1 MTTPTPPKNMS
12 TDIIVLID
20 SSGSMSVMGEEPI
33 KSANEFISKQQKN
46 NDESILTVISFSSDT
61 KKLIKNKPI
70 QEVEEISQDKY
81 IPSGSTSLNDCI
93 CTVISKRLSS
103 NKVNDVILLIITDG
117 HENSS
122 KHYNRKQTKDYLEL
136 VQTKY
141 NWQVLFIGANIN
153 SFEEGQTLSINSDKC
168 AQFDQ
173 NCPGNLLSLMRT
185 ASDQI
190 TDYKRAKTEGIE
202 DAVLSMPLQS
212 HKSEPIHHKKNYEEF
227 SIPNFPIPTLIRS

>member
-1 MTTPTPPKNMS
+1 MTTTTPTKNMS
-12 TDIIVLID
+12 TDIIILID
-20 SSGSMSVMGEEPI
+20 SSGSMSVMGDESI
-33 KSANEFISKQQKN
+33 KSANEFISSQKKN
-46 NDESILTVISFSSDT
+46 NDSSKLTVISFSSDT
-61 KKLIKNKPI
+61 KKLIENKPI
-70 QEVEEISQDKY
+70 QEVKEISQDEY

-93 CTVISKRLSS
+93 CNVIYERLSF

-122 KHYNRKQTKDYLEL
+122 KHYNRKQTKEYLEL

-141 NWQVLFIGANIN
+141 NWQVLLIGANIN
-153 SFEEGQTLSINSDKC
+153 SFEEGRTLSINSDKC

-173 NCPGNLLSLMRT
+173 NCPGDLITLMRT

-190 TDYKRAKTEGIE
+190 TDYKRDKTYGIE

-212 HKSEPIHHKKNYEEF
+212 SKSEPILDKKSCREF
-227 SIPNFPIPTLIRS
+227 SIPDFPIPTLIRY

>member
-1 MTTPTPPKNMS
+1 MTTPTPPTNMS

-33 KSANEFISKQQKN
+33 KSVNEFISKQQQN
-46 NDESILTVISFSSDT
+46 NDESRLTIISFSSDT

-70 QEVEEISQDKY
+70 QEVEKISQDEY
-81 IPSGSTSLNDCI
+81 IPSGSTSLYDCI

-103 NKVNDVILLIITDG
+103 NKINNVILLIITDG

-141 NWQVLFIGANIN
+141 NWQILFIGANIN
-153 SFEEGQTLSINSDKC
+153 SFEEGKNLSINSDKC

-190 TDYKRAKTEGIE
+190 TDYKSAKTDGIE

-212 HKSEPIHHKKNYEEF
+212 SKSERIHHKKIYEEF
-227 SIPNFPIPTLIRS
+227 SIPNFPIQTLIRS